1 MGPMSQ
7 LHYFFD
13 TDREIHSWR
22 EIAAC
27 TDRADVDFFAVADAA
42 VARAKAVCAGCSV
55 AVDCLEFA
63 VETNQ
68 PDGIWGGMTVNERRR
83 VRRQWLEELRRAS

>member
-1 MGPMSQ
+1 MSE
-7 LHYFFD
+7 LDYFFD

-22 EIAAC
+22 EVAAC
-27 TDRADVDFFAVADAA
+27 TDMDVDFFSTTDAA
-42 VARAKAVCAGCSV
+42 VGRAKDVCGDCSV
-55 AVDCLEFA
+55 AVECLEFA

-83 VRRQWLEELRRAS
+83 VRRQWLEQLRRAS

>member
-1 MGPMSQ
+1 MSPMSE

-27 TDRADVDFFAVADAA
+27 TDRADVDFFAATDTA

-55 AVDCLEFA
+55 AVECLEFA

-68 PDGIWGGMTVNERRR
+68 QDGIWGGMTVNERRR